1 MHVENKI
8 KTKAKDMK
16 QEITK
21 KIIVT
26 IIIVAVII
34 GGFAWHNFSKKEKPS
49 FTLEKAQKG
58 DIVQTV
64 SETGDVGA
72 SDKIKLSFKASG
84 KIDAFYAKVGYK
96 VKAGQDLAKIDTT
109 QLEISLSEAKASLK
123 LAKARLN
130 KLLAGASDEEVK
142 LAETKVSNAKT
153 ALSDAYKN
161 LDDALALSSE
171 NIKSAYQDALSVLE
185 DAYLK
190 IYNAYAVVDSIQE
203 TYFYSN
209 DQQGVKV
216 KDNKKIINKELG
228 KVKSLLDVAKETQSN
243 VDIDKALSGTK
254 DSLGIVYNSLSII
267 RQICGESAYKNV
279 VSQSDKESIDTQRLY
294 INTAKTN
301 ISNSTQTIS
310 STKITN
316 QMNINAAKAKVSSA
330 KGALEEAQRN
340 LKLITAEPRQVDI
353 DLYQAQ
359 IDQANSQISLLESK
373 IIDSVLKSPVA
384 GQIVEKNKE
393 IGEIVQPGQPV
404 FILLPESKFQVKV
417 NIYEEDIVKVKV
429 GQDVDINLVAFP
441 NKTLQGKVVAIDPAE
456 KVINDVVYYQVT
468 IAFNQ
473 PSNDNEKSILDSLK
487 NGMTA
492 DITIKTAFKKNVLT
506 IPRLAIQQKEGK
518 SIIKVF
524 ENGLTKEREI
534 KTGIYGDQDKV
545 EVISGLE
552 EGDQV
557 VIE

>member
-1 MHVENKI
+1 
-8 KTKAKDMK
+8 
-16 QEITK
+16 
-21 KIIVT
+21 
-26 IIIVAVII
+26 
-34 GGFAWHNFSKKEKPS
+34 
-49 FTLEKAQKG
+49 
-58 DIVQTV
+58 
-64 SETGDVGA
+64 
-72 SDKIKLSFKASG
+72 
-84 KIDAFYAKVGYK
+84 
-96 VKAGQDLAKIDTT
+96 
-109 QLEISLSEAKASLK
+109 
-123 LAKARLN
+123 
-130 KLLAGASDEEVK
+130 
-142 LAETKVSNAKT
+142 
-153 ALSDAYKN
+153 
-161 LDDALALSSE
+161 
-171 NIKSAYQDALSVLE
+171 
-185 DAYLK
+185 
-190 IYNAYAVVDSIQE
+190 
-203 TYFYSN
+203 
-209 DQQGVKV
+209 
-216 KDNKKIINKELG
+216 LG